1 MNTPLADPPVPTNDE
16 LNVRVHALERLTMFL
31 LATHFSRHRTIDRI
45 DESAQSLIEGGSGD
59 GLARPLLDDPDTA
72 GLYEAVDRSIEWLIE
87 KAWGAARFED

>member
-1 MNTPLADPPVPTNDE
+1 M
-16 LNVRVHALERLTMFL
+16 RIHALERLTIL
-31 LATHFSRHRTIDRI
+31 LLGYHFIKHRTIDQI
-45 DESAQSLIEGGSGD
+45 DENAQGLIDGSTGF